1 MQIKFVFRYFRFKIR
16 ELTHFQPLLILTEP
30 HLFFSIV
37 SLHQQKEI
45 ESGFNRIP
53 QEHRDAVELF
63 HKRF

>member
-1 MQIKFVFRYFRFKIR
+1 MR